1 MKSFKITNFGPINE
15 VNIQLGD
22 LTILLGPQA
31 SGKTLFLQML
41 KLLIDKDHIVQTL
54 ARYNYVTNKQ
64 PDLILNYYF
73 GDRLSSMW
81 KENTAIEADGK
92 NYKKSCL
99 LNQKAGN
106 AVEEVFYVPAQRI
119 LSISDGR
126 PKNFMEY
133 DISSPYVLR
142 NFSETLRLFFQNEI
156 GDDQTVFPLNNRL
169 KKGLKK
175 SFNESIFH
183 DGQVVIDESS
193 GQKKMRMQVGGSSL
207 PFMTW
212 SAGQKEFMPLLMA
225 TYCLTGPVIKTI
237 NRKQYKYVIIEEPE
251 MGLHPKAIQAVIVQM
266 LEFINA
272 GYKVI
277 VSTHS
282 SVLLEFAWAY
292 KMIQRLSED
301 VRVAALCELF
311 GISPNSNVT
320 KIFQGVGNKSL
331 KTYFFAHKKNGVN
344 SLDIS
349 SLDVM
354 SENVE
359 ESEWGGLSQF
369 ATKASDVVSK
379 YMSEYQSE
387 E

>member
-81 KENTAIEADGK
+81 KENTVIEADGK

-133 DISSPYVLR
+133 DISSP
-142 NFSETLRLFFQNEI
+142 I
-156 GDDQTVFPLNNRL
+156 
-169 KKGLKK
+169 
-175 SFNESIFH
+175 SF
-183 DGQVVIDESS
+183 
-193 GQKKMRMQVGGSSL
+193 
-207 PFMTW
+207 
-212 SAGQKEFMPLLMA
+212 
-225 TYCLTGPVIKTI
+225 
-237 NRKQYKYVIIEEPE
+237 
-251 MGLHPKAIQAVIVQM
+251 
-266 LEFINA
+266 
-272 GYKVI
+272 
-277 VSTHS
+277 
-282 SVLLEFAWAY
+282 
-292 KMIQRLSED
+292 
-301 VRVAALCELF
+301 
-311 GISPNSNVT
+311 
-320 KIFQGVGNKSL
+320 
-331 KTYFFAHKKNGVN
+331 
-344 SLDIS
+344 
-349 SLDVM
+349 
-354 SENVE
+354 
-359 ESEWGGLSQF
+359 
-369 ATKASDVVSK
+369 
-379 YMSEYQSE
+379 
-387 E
+387 

>member
-1 MKSFKITNFGPINE
+1 MKSINIKNYGPINE
-15 VNIQLGD
+15 VNLNIGD

-31 SGKTLFLQML
+31 SGKTIFLQML
-41 KLLIDKDHIVQTL
+41 KLLIDKDHIIQTL

-64 PDLILNYYF
+64 PDKILDYYF
-73 GDRLSSMW
+73 GDKLSSMW
-81 KENTAIEADGK
+81 KDSTKIIADGK
-92 NYKKSCL
+92 VYKKAFL
-99 LNQKAGN
+99 LEQSVINT
-106 AVEEVFYVPAQRI
+106 VEEVFYVPAQRI

-142 NFSETLRLFFQNEI
+142 NFSEILRLFFQNEI
-156 GDDQTVFPLNNRL
+156 GENPTIFPLPNRL
-169 KKGLKK
+169 KKRLKK
-175 SFNESIFH
+175 SFNETIFH
-183 DGQVVIDESS
+183 GGHVVIDETS
-193 GQKKMRMQVGGSSL
+193 GQKKMRMQVGDVSL

-237 NRKQYKYVIIEEPE
+237 NRDQYKYVIIEEPE

-266 LEFINA
+266 LEFINS

-292 KMIQRLSED
+292 QIIRQLPDALRIE
-301 VRVAALCELF
+301 ALCELF
-311 GISPNSNVT
+311 GVSPSTTVT
-320 KIFQGVGNKSL
+320 KIFQGLSDKEL
-331 KTYFFAHKKNGVN
+331 KTYYFSHTQVGVK
-344 SLDIS
+344 SVDIS
-349 SLDVM
+349 ALDVM
-354 SENVE
+354 SDSVE

-379 YMSEYQSE
+379 YVSMCFPE
-387 E
+387 